1 MKGCRVTEG
10 VLREAAGRSYRIRS
24 VLGQLRFV
32 ATGDVFQLG
41 PRCILGRGSKC
52 DVRVEDPRVSSEHAV
67 VTHNGQTWELK
78 DLGSKNGTMVGRRH
92 LAPADRATLLLG
104 SRFTLGGRAVFEVV
118 DIEPPGPV
126 ARGVRTG
133 VVRVAAKGMLA
144 LPDDN
149 EPAVTVFASFEGTW
163 VAESSNGQREVA
175 NGDVIAAGS
184 EEWRLELPVTI
195 TATLDSMQV
204 GPTVDTVLLRFVV
217 SRDEHVKVS
226 VVYDGREK
234 DLAPRSFHYLLLTL
248 ARAWLEDAS
257 APPGDR
263 GWVDRE
269 DLCRMLNIDAGNLN
283 VDVYRARRQIG
294 AAGIHGAPGLVVR
307 RADSGQLRLGVQ
319 QVEVVSTTAN
329 GPSSGNAAPSSGE
342 GAPASEGAP
351 LGGNAA
357 PASGAGAPASEG
369 ASLSG
374 NAAPASGAGA
384 PASEGAP
391 EPVERSGSGDG
402 SAP

>member
-1 MKGCRVTEG
+1 MRGVRAG
-10 VLREAAGRSYRIRS
+10 VLQEEGGRSYRIRT

-41 PRCILGRGSKC
+41 PRCILGRGTKC
-52 DVRVEDPRVSSEHAV
+52 DVRVDDPRVSSEHAV
-67 VTHNGQTWELK
+67 VTHNGASWELK
-78 DLGSKNGTMVGRRH
+78 DLGSKNGTMVGRKL
-92 LAPADRATLLLG
+92 LAPDDRAMLLLG
-104 SRFTLGGRAVFEVV
+104 TRFTLGGRAVFEMI

-149 EPAVTVFASFEGTW
+149 EPAVTVFASYEGSW

-184 EEWRLELPVTI
+184 EEWRLELPFTS

-204 GPTVDTVLLRFVV
+204 GPTIDTVLLRFVV
-217 SRDEHVKVS
+217 SRDEEHVKVT

-234 DLAPRSFHYLLLTL
+234 ELPPRSFHYLLLTL
-248 ARAWLEDAS
+248 ARAWLEDAN

-319 QVEVVSTTAN
+319 QVEVVSTTSIGPMSGVAPLS
-329 GPSSGNAAPSSGE
+329 GPTSGSAVPSSGSAVPFSGGAAPSSE
-342 GAPASEGAP
+342 NGAPSSENAVLSSEGA
-351 LGGNAA
+351 A
-357 PASGAGAPASEG
+357 PGVEG
-369 ASLSG
+369 
-374 NAAPASGAGA
+374 
-384 PASEGAP
+384 
-391 EPVERSGSGDG
+391 RSGGGDG
-402 SAP
+402 SGP